1 MAFKGKKRCH
11 LSRAL
16 IARCQLSLLAFGLRN
31 DYLQILACSQHLL
44 FFVFFF
50 LSYFRSVLGFQLV
63 DLVIS
68 TKLKV

>member
-11 LSRAL
+11 LSCAL

-50 LSYFRSVLGFQLV
+50 FVLFSECAWLS
-63 DLVIS
+63 IS
-68 TKLKV
+68 RFGYIN